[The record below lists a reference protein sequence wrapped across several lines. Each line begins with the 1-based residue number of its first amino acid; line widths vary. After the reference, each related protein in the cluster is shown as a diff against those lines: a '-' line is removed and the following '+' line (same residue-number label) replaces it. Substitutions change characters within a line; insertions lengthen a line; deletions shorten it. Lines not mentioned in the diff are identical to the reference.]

1 MRLVVLF
8 GAAPRATPSVL
19 LMATL
24 AAACASQPGRSRPAD
39 GGAPNLHA
47 RVDAIF
53 EPWNGRTT
61 PGCAVAISINGSPE
75 YSRGY
80 GMSNLEHDSPI
91 TPRSIFPGASLAKQ
105 FIAFSVGLLAQ
116 EGKLSLDDDIRKYLP
131 EMPDYGRTITIAHLI
146 HHTSGLREQGQLLNL
161 AGWRGGDLYTEADI
175 LWVLSRQRRLNFQ
188 PGSEIV
194 YGNAAYSL
202 LGMIVRRVS
211 GQSLRA
217 FAENRIF
224 APLGMADTHF
234 GDDHTEVVPRR
245 ASAYSPRTGGGWS
258 ENVPYGTSIGLFTTV
273 GDLLKW
279 QQNLVDA
286 RVGGPELIAWM
297 QTSGKLSDGTETGYG
312 GGLML
317 GDYRGLR
324 TVRHDGFDG
333 GYRAEAVLF
342 RDHGLAIVA
351 LCNAATVEPTD
362 RTRRVADLYL
372 GDQMRSPALAPAIPA
387 TDAEQS
393 AWAGVYWSPSTD
405 EVVRIEWK
413 DGALRQTG
421 SPTPFVPIGDGA
433 FRPSDLPH
441 EWRFVPPAAV
451 APPGAEP
458 ELHIRDAWP
467 TSRVFRRVT
476 SPLPDVAVLSAF
488 AGQYHSDETNM
499 TYTVRM
505 SDERLRLTWPRGY
518 DVALEAV
525 GGDRFVGSRG
535 TVTFTRTASGD
546 ISGLT
551 ISNRRL
557 RRLVADRVPSET
569 AAQP

>member
-1 MRLVVLF
+1 MAIL
-8 GAAPRATPSVL
+8 AT
-19 LMATL
+19 
-24 AAACASQPGRSRPAD
+24 ACASQPAR
-39 GGAPNLHA
+39 HA
-47 RVDAIF
+47 QVDAIF
-53 EPWNGRTT
+53 KTWDGATT
-61 PGCAVAISINGSPE
+61 PGCAVAISRNGSLE

-80 GMSNLEHDSPI
+80 GMSNLEHDIPI

-105 FIAFSVGLLAQ
+105 FIAFAVGLLAQ
-116 EGKLSLDDDIRKYLP
+116 DGKLSLDDAIRKYVP
-131 EMPDYGRTITIAHLI
+131 EIPDYGRTITIAHLI
-146 HHTSGLREQGQLLNL
+146 HHTSGLREQGQLLNF
-161 AGWRGGDLYTEADI
+161 AGWRGGDLYTEEDI
-175 LWVLSRQRRLNFQ
+175 LSVLSRQRRLNFE

-194 YGNAAYSL
+194 YTNAAYTL
-202 LGMIVRRVS
+202 LGVIVRRVS
-211 GQSLRA
+211 GQSLRE

-224 APLGMADTHF
+224 EPLGMTDTHF
-234 GDDHTEVVPRR
+234 GDDHTEIVPRR
-245 ASAYSPRTGGGWS
+245 ASAYSPRAGGGWS
-258 ENVPYGTSIGLFTTV
+258 ENVPYGTSIGLFTTT

-286 RVGGPELIAWM
+286 RVGGPPLIAWM
-297 QTSGKLSDGTETGYG
+297 RTSGKLSDGTETGYG
-312 GGLML
+312 GGLFM

-342 RDHGLAIVA
+342 PDHGLAIVA

-372 GDQMRSPALAPAIPA
+372 GDQMRSPALAPVVSA

-405 EVVRIEWK
+405 EVVRMEWK
-413 DGALRQTG
+413 DGALRQIG
-421 SPTPFVPIGDGA
+421 SATPFVPIGDGV

-441 EWRFVPPAAV
+441 EWRFVQSDAQ
-451 APPGAEP
+451 P

-467 TSRVFRRVT
+467 APRIFRRVT
-476 SPLPDVAVLSAF
+476 SALPDVAALSAF
-488 AGQYHSDETNM
+488 AGQYHSEETDM
-499 TYTVRM
+499 TYTVRV
-505 SDERLRLTWPRGY
+505 SDGRLRLTWPRQY
-518 DVALEAV
+518 DIALEPV

-546 ISGLT
+546 VSGLS

-557 RRLVADRVPSET
+557 RRLEAHRVRSD
-569 AAQP
+569 Q

>member
-1 MRLVVLF
+1 MRLV
-8 GAAPRATPSVL
+8 AL

-24 AAACASQPGRSRPAD
+24 AAACASQPGRSHPAE
-39 GGAPNLHA
+39 GGAPNRHEQ
-47 RVDAIF
+47 VDAIF
-53 EPWNGRTT
+53 APWDGRTT
-61 PGCAVAISINGSPE
+61 PGCAVAISRNGAPD
-75 YSRGY
+75 YARGY
-80 GMSNLEHDSPI
+80 GMANLEHDIPI
-91 TPRSIFPGASLAKQ
+91 TPRSIFPAASLAKQ

-116 EGKLSLDDDIRKYLP
+116 EGKLSTGDDIRKYVP
-131 EMPDYGRTITIAHLI
+131 EIPDYGRTITIAHLI

-161 AGWRGGDLYTEADI
+161 AGWRGADLYTEEDI
-175 LWVLSRQRRLNFQ
+175 LRVLSRQRRLNFQ

-194 YGNAAYSL
+194 YTNAAYTL
-202 LGMIVRRVS
+202 LGVIVRRVS

-234 GDDHTEVVPRR
+234 GDDHTEIVPRR

-258 ENVPYGTSIGLFTTV
+258 ENVPYGTALGLFTTA

-279 QQNLVDA
+279 EQNLVDA
-286 RVGGPELIAWM
+286 RVGGPALVAWM
-297 QTSGKLSDGTETGYG
+297 QTSGRLSDGTETGYG
-312 GGLML
+312 GGLIL

-342 RDHGLAIVA
+342 PEQGLAIVA

-372 GDQMRSPALAPAIPA
+372 GDQMRSPALAPAVSA
-387 TDAEQS
+387 SDAEQS

-405 EVVRIEWK
+405 EVVKIEWK
-413 DGALRQTG
+413 DGALRQIG
-421 SPTPFVPIGDGA
+421 SPTPFVPIGDGV

-441 EWRFVPPAAV
+441 EWRFVPPAPG
-451 APPGAEP
+451 APPDAQP
-458 ELHIRDAWP
+458 ELHIRDAWR
-467 TSRVFRRVT
+467 TRRVFRRVT
-476 SPLPDVAVLSAF
+476 APLPDLAALSAF
-488 AGQYHSDETNM
+488 AGRYHSEETEM
-499 TYTVRM
+499 TYTVQV
-505 SDERLRLTWPRGY
+505 SDGRLRLTWPRQY
-518 DVALEAV
+518 DVALEAI

-546 ISGLT
+546 VSGLT

-557 RRLVADRVPSET
+557 RRLVADRVRSEA